1 MQNDS
6 PLKVM
11 LIDDCEIDNMIHQ
24 RNIRKTK
31 LLCDVILQETADQA
45 LQSLRERLANEGS
58 LPSFIFLDLNLPG
71 TNGWEFLDEFAGLF
85 SDSSQLLPKVIMLTT
100 SMNPLEQQRAEDHPL
115 IYSFANKPLKPE
127 GFASYF
133 LGL

>member
-1 MQNDS
+1 VQSDS
-6 PLKVM
+6 PLTVM

-31 LLCDVILQETADQA
+31 LPCDVMVEETADQA
-45 LQSLRERLANEGS
+45 LQALRERLTNEDS

-71 TNGWEFLDEFAGLF
+71 TNGWEFVEELASLF
-85 SDSSQLLPKVIMLTT
+85 SDSSRLFPKVIMLTT
-100 SMNPLEQQRAEDHPL
+100 SMNPLERQRAEDHPL

-127 GFASYF
+127 GFTSYF